1 MMKWEKTKKEKQ
13 RKNDSRVDP
22 VPLIPEYRSQERNI
36 VAESRYDVFVKRVL
50 HH

>member
-1 MMKWEKTKKEKQ
+1 MKREKTKKEKQ
-13 RKNDSRVDP
+13 WKNDFGVDP

-36 VAESRYDVFVKRVL
+36 VAQSRYDIFVKRVL